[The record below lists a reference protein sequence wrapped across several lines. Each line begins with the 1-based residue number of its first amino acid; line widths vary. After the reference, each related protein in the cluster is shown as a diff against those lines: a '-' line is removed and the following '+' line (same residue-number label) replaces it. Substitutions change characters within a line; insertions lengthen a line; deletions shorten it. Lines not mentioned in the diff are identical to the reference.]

1 MKWLITLC
9 LCLPLLAQAQDL
21 VVKIPKRPV
30 NHLDSDYQL
39 KLLDLALRHSGQ
51 AFKIEQVDVDLNQ
64 FTLQQQLKTGK
75 TINLFWMGTSSAL
88 ESALLAVPVPLFR
101 GLEGLRLSFIH
112 EKDQEKFSQIETLEQ
127 LKKMRAAQGIGWSD
141 NKIYQAAGIPTYMTR
156 FTNLFRL
163 MNDGGRL
170 DFFPRNIVEIFA
182 EQREL
187 ASQYP
192 NLVVEQHLLIRYP
205 FAEFF
210 FVSPQYPKLAKALTR
225 GLESAYADGSF
236 MRFFRENPA
245 IRTALASANLAGR
258 TTIKLANP
266 DMTPLLRSIPA
277 QYWDYPPSQGQ

>member
-30 NHLDSDYQL
+30 NQLDGDYQL

-51 AFKIEQVDVDLNQ
+51 AFRIEQVDVDLNQ
-64 FTLQQQLKTGK
+64 FTLQQQLREGK
-75 TINLFWMGTSSAL
+75 AINVFWMGTSSAL
-88 ESALLAVPVPLFR
+88 ESALLPVPVPLFR
-101 GLEGLRLSFIH
+101 GLEGLRIAFIH
-112 EKDQEKFSQIETLEQ
+112 EKDQEKFSQITNLEQ
-127 LKKMRAAQGIGWSD
+127 LRKMRAAQGIGWAD
-141 NKIYQAAGIPTYMTR
+141 NRVYQEAGIPTYMTR

-170 DFFPRNIVEIFA
+170 DFFPRSLVEIFA

-187 ASQYP
+187 AGQYP

-210 FVSPQYPKLAKALTR
+210 FVSPRHPKLAKALTR

-236 MRFFRENPA
+236 LRFFRESPA

-258 TTIKLANP
+258 TTIQLANP

-277 QYWDYPPSQGQ
+277 HYWDYPPSQGQ